1 MFEVEN
7 VFRGVESKLQIN
19 EDVSIYIGQPREEF
33 FYQYVCDYDSDF
45 YEPLSVRVNL
55 VAFAEKISRLS
66 TMFVVVSSSHVAGI
80 VASYFYDVESRKG
93 FITLV
98 HTKKEFSGKRLA
110 YRLIDAVVHYA
121 KMKNFLNVDLVVY
134 RDNVAAFNLYLSSGF
149 DLISDDGGR
158 CTLRRVVK

>member
-55 VAFAEKISRLS
+55 VAFAEKIVGYRPCLS
-66 TMFVVVSSSHVAGI
+66 LFQAVMWQELWLRIFMMLR
-80 VASYFYDVESRKG
+80 VEKV
-93 FITLV
+93 L
-98 HTKKEFSGKRLA
+98 
-110 YRLIDAVVHYA
+110 
-121 KMKNFLNVDLVVY
+121 
-134 RDNVAAFNLYLSSGF
+134 
-149 DLISDDGGR
+149 
-158 CTLRRVVK
+158 LR

>member
-1 MFEVEN
+1 
-7 VFRGVESKLQIN
+7 
-19 EDVSIYIGQPREEF
+19 
-33 FYQYVCDYDSDF
+33 
-45 YEPLSVRVNL
+45 
-55 VAFAEKISRLS
+55 
-66 TMFVVVSSSHVAGI
+66 MFVVVSSSHVAGI

-98 HTKKEFSGKRLA
+98 HTKKEFRGKRLA

>member
-66 TMFVVVSSSHVAGI
+66 TMFVTVMWQELWLRI
-80 VASYFYDVESRKG
+80 FMMLRVEKV
-93 FITLV
+93 L
-98 HTKKEFSGKRLA
+98 
-110 YRLIDAVVHYA
+110 
-121 KMKNFLNVDLVVY
+121 
-134 RDNVAAFNLYLSSGF
+134 
-149 DLISDDGGR
+149 
-158 CTLRRVVK
+158 LR